1 MLTGPDSA
9 IIRCTIDGKQSKE
22 IDTLHRH
29 SGFNYPMTVM
39 FFNELS
45 DRPHVLELEILENQK
60 ERIRE
65 GGESLRVIQFTGN

>member
-1 MLTGPDSA
+1 
-9 IIRCTIDGKQSKE
+9 
-22 IDTLHRH
+22 
-29 SGFNYPMTVM
+29 MTVM